1 MSGQRSRFVVG
12 SVIIALA
19 LVASACAGFPNP
31 FAPSSST
38 TTTDSTASAT
48 SSAFAISTATVA
60 VDNSALTVACP
71 SSVTFTATITS
82 NKDGVI
88 AYKWERSDG
97 SATATQTL
105 TFPNAT
111 SLTAVNTWPVTST
124 TSGWQRLHVVTPND
138 VSSNAVNFTVTCK

>member
-1 MSGQRSRFVVG
+1 MSGQRSRFVVAFG
-12 SVIIALA
+12 IIIVA
-19 LVASACAGFPNP
+19 LVATACAGFPNP
-31 FAPSSST
+31 FAPSSTSST
-38 TTTDSTASAT
+38 TSST
-48 SSAFAISTATVA
+48 SSSSSSTFGVNTATVA
-60 VDNSALTVACP
+60 VDNSALSVACP

-111 SLTAVNTWPVTST
+111 SLTAVNTWPVSAT